1 MDSNYFK
8 EKYIK
13 SINSE
18 DINVA
23 LSGVVINKEDN
34 SFVLD
39 DGTSQILVYSNIE
52 LNGDFIRVFGKI
64 NYNGEEPQ
72 LQAFIVQDLSKVDK
86 FLYKKVKD
94 LMYG

>member
-52 LNGDFIRVFGKI
+52 LNGDFVRVFGKI
-64 NYNGEEPQ
+64 NYNGGGPQ

>member
-52 LNGDFIRVFGKI
+52 LNGDFVRVFGKI

>member
-39 DGTSQILVYSNIE
+39 DGISQILVYSNIE